1 MLPIPFLGTSRVWY
15 GVISADILIII
26 SRLEEWNMQNKVWEQ
41 VGCFLNKLRCE
52 NVTRD
57 TAVEVPGYRDTQQE
71 LEEMRETCEEIV
83 RSLPEDQWHVK
94 ECVSTNGA
102 WKEFTINLEY
112 KTQEKPGDMHLI
124 IVASASKYGDY
135 FTGGDGSVLYPSAWG
150 TRLPRAS

>member
-83 RSLPEDQWHVK
+83 RSLPEDQWQ
-94 ECVSTNGA
+94 TL
-102 WKEFTINLEY
+102 LEWMAKLEDMNSMEGQNAY
-112 KTQEKPGDMHLI
+112 CQGYVDCILLLSGLGLFRQEISPEELI
-124 IVASASKYGDY
+124 KQIQ
-135 FTGGDGSVLYPSAWG
+135 
-150 TRLPRAS
+150 